1 MGSDR
6 NLDLL
11 LEQLYY
17 LTAKSAKVFSNI
29 SFALFAFFAVKIK
42 FCPATIPF
50 IVDLL
55 IFLPAFEALTVTLD
69 RVKLG
74 RSHPLFLL

>member
-1 MGSDR
+1 MGSER
-6 NLDLL
+6 HLDL
-11 LEQLYY
+11 LYY
-17 LTAKSAKVFSNI
+17 LTAKNAKSAKVIFEKT
-29 SFALFAFFAVKIK
+29 FALFAFFAVKIK

-55 IFLPAFEALTVTLD
+55 IFLPAFEALTVLLD

>member
-1 MGSDR
+1 MGSGR
-6 NLDLL
+6 HLDL
-11 LEQLYY
+11 LYY
-17 LTAKSAKVFSNI
+17 LTAKNAKSAKVFSNI

-55 IFLPAFEALTVTLD
+55 IFLLAFEALTVLLD
-69 RVKLG
+69 RVKLD
-74 RSHPLFLL
+74 RSRSAFLL